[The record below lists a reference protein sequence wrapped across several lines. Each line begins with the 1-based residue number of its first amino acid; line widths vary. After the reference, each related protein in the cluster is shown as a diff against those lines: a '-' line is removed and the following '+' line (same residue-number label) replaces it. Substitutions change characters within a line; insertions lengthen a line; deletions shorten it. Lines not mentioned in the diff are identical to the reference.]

1 MNWLIWLG
9 IAGWTLLLA
18 GGLWLG
24 YRHRKQLGD
33 IESAQAR
40 HIRYITELQVSLTKV
55 EGKLG
60 MRSAETVEKITGIL
74 SDPDMLDAE
83 LERSAQLDAMRK
95 AKRRT
100 LPREN
105 AGPPARVSKM
115 RIFRNN

>member
-1 MNWLIWLG
+1 MNWPVCLG
-9 IAGWTLLLA
+9 IAGWALLLA
-18 GGLWLG
+18 GGLWFG
-24 YRHRKQLGD
+24 YRLRKYRDD
-33 IESAQAR
+33 IESAQVR
-40 HIRYITELQVSLTKV
+40 HIRYINELQVSLTKV